1 MFSHPQLPN
10 ILTAARVVMIP
21 VVIYG
26 LAQQTRTWDWI
37 AAIVFGVAGITDY
50 FDGYLARRYKLET
63 IFGKLLDPLADKFL
77 VVCSAVMLQQLGRL
91 SPYLVMI
98 LICRE
103 LAITGLR
110 AVASAEG
117 LVIAA
122 SPGGK
127 WKTTVQMFS
136 IPFLMVSDDRY
147 FPFFK
152 TGTVLLY
159 LSLVISL
166 WSASVYVR
174 DFFVSMREK
183 KV

>member
-1 MFSHPQLPN
+1 MQLMSQLPN
-10 ILTAARVVMIP
+10 ILTAGRVAMIP

-26 LAQQTRTWDWI
+26 LAQQTLSWDWV

-50 FDGYLARRYKLET
+50 FDGYLARRYSLET

-136 IPFLMVSDDRY
+136 LPFMMVTDDRY

-152 TGTVLLY
+152 VGTVLLY
-159 LSLVISL
+159 VSLVLSL
-166 WSASVYVR
+166 WSAFVYIG
-174 DFFVSMREK
+174 DFFVSMRK